1 MSPKRNLTVSS
12 DRHVQKRLCT
22 IKSELHMGISYM
34 CHDADLALKTLKKSL
49 RRIKLEKVDN
59 VPIREDHII
68 WLEEEDEEE
77 TVQPLPLP
85 ENRAL
90 WTLSPTIESKSI
102 QTPTPTP
109 IPTPTPTLVP
119 TSTPTLFPEI
129 EDEIDDSF
137 LWVIEEGTF
146 NSFIPCVEIVD
157 NLVPVKTQVENLR
170 RVDKDLMDSKIELR
184 HIKCQLN
191 SAKADANV
199 LEGKIRRYNAQ
210 IIEKKHEIT
219 QLNRIIVH
227 KKARIEKCL

>member
-102 QTPTPTP
+102 QTPTPTLVQ
-109 IPTPTPTLVP
+109 TSTPTLVP